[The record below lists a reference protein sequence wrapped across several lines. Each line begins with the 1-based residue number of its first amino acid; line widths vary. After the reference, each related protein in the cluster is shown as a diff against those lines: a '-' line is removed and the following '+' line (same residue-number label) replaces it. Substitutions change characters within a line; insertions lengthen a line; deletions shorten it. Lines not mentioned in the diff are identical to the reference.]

1 MVSFDFHRLNFLHN
15 ITLTCELLLSLFSK
29 LFAMVE
35 IILRKESS
43 TLDSKGKKKPHRYQ
57 IKARVDRAFIINTQ

>member
-1 MVSFDFHRLNFLHN
+1 
-15 ITLTCELLLSLFSK
+15 
-29 LFAMVE
+29 MVE